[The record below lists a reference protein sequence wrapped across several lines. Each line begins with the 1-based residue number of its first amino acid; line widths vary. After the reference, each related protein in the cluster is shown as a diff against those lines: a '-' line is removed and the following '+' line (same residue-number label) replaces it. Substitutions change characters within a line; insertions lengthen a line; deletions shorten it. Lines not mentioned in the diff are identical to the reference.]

1 MEKRYFSF
9 SWENYEMVN
18 SVSEEY
24 IIRECIVKEPFG
36 GFKTGDKIKRV
47 YLNYSERLI
56 QVYDENNNTLFTG
69 KLVLSIE
76 PE

>member
-9 SWENYEMVN
+9 GWENYERVS

-24 IIRECIVKEPFG
+24 VIRECTVKEPFG
-36 GFKTGDKIKRV
+36 GFKTGDKLERV
-47 YLNYSERLI
+47 YLNYSGSLI
-56 QVYDENNNTLFTG
+56 QVYDENSNTLFTG

>member
-24 IIRECIVKEPFG
+24 IIRECTIKELFWRLQDG
-36 GFKTGDKIKRV
+36 GQNRKGVSELFRKTNSSLR
-47 YLNYSERLI
+47 
-56 QVYDENNNTLFTG
+56 
-69 KLVLSIE
+69 
-76 PE
+76 

>member
-18 SVSEEY
+18 SVSEEH
-24 IIRECIVKEPFG
+24 IIRECTVKEPFG
-36 GFKTGDKIKRV
+36 GFKIGDTLERV
-47 YLNYSERLI
+47 YLNYSEHFI
-56 QVYDENNNTLFTG
+56 QIYDENNDTIFTG